1 MREIGNFS
9 VGVTSGVT
17 SWGYILGKL
26 GLQNPVFDPL
36 QNIGNR
42 PKIGA
47 KPRKSA
53 LNPENRRIEGRKL
66 PYNLG
71 IDFYLID

>member
-1 MREIGNFS
+1 MD
-9 VGVTSGVT
+9 
-17 SWGYILGKL
+17 
-26 GLQNPVFDPL
+26 LQNPVFDPL

-47 KPRKSA
+47 KP
-53 LNPENRRIEGRKL
+53 ENRRIEGRKL

-71 IDFYLID
+71 IDFYLIRLIFIQLVYFILL